1 MACDTRAPANDER
14 WLVILEHANDG
25 RWLVILE
32 HANDGRW
39 LVILEHANDG
49 QVACDT
55 RACK

>member
-1 MACDTRAPANDER
+1 MMR
-14 WLVILEHANDG
+14 G
-25 RWLVILE
+25 GSVILE